1 MKLIRCKSCDDVV
14 RLIHTKWRK
23 CECGRSG
30 GQYNDDFISAT
41 VGGDCEVIG
50 IRNDWINAGKIKR
63 KYPELNTIIQGE
75 YLGDVQIHRI
85 ISSNGPKLKISI
97 EQLDKKFNE
106 ITFNDKRKYTIN
118 VKGDKSPKTI
128 KIPINKLGPSF
139 NNKKTKNE
147 SIDLLKKR
155 IIESLNKNPK

>member
-1 MKLIRCKSCDDVV
+1 MKLIICKSCDDVV
-14 RLIHTKWRK
+14 R
-23 CECGRSG
+23 
-30 GQYNDDFISAT
+30 
-41 VGGDCEVIG
+41 
-50 IRNDWINAGKIKR
+50 
-63 KYPELNTIIQGE
+63 
-75 YLGDVQIHRI
+75 
-85 ISSNGPKLKISI
+85 PKLKISI

-155 IIESLNKNPK
+155 LIESLNKNKIN